1 LEAIDLANGDALA
14 GLLKRGAE
22 RLDRE
27 AAASETLV
35 DSVFMQALGR
45 RPTPQEKTVL
55 VEQMGA
61 RPSRQSIE
69 DLLWMVL
76 LLPEFQFVR

>member
-1 LEAIDLANGDALA
+1 
-14 GLLKRGAE
+14 
-22 RLDRE
+22 
-27 AAASETLV
+27 
-35 DSVFMQALGR
+35 
-45 RPTPQEKTVL
+45 VL
-55 VEQMGA
+55 VKDMGV